1 MSITLLQLKEKIKAW
16 EHDFQKKHRRVPAK
30 QDMKLEPE
38 ISDLYKQYRLLKGT
52 KKPATSRKPAVLE
65 RKRTF
70 AVDVGGFLSESDN
83 SDENDESNATKIE
96 MAGAQ
101 LGPTPQANGKVL
113 SIFDLKLTPPESS
126 PLKSK
131 VLSIPEMKH
140 DAVEDGLFKT
150 PTKIRKLNF
159 MDLTPTIHKTPTR
172 NLSSKLQ
179 MISETSD
186 SALLATPAYL
196 SRNTQ
201 KFSFDDSDSATINSS
216 PFVAS
221 PSPQVEQDTPIEPET
236 PTKRTPEGFLLSPS
250 PLKTHRFLSYGSNK
264 KISDIFH
271 DFKNSAIGDDE
282 AEEFEGEFI
291 DEEEELVT
299 GDADGLSVKRK
310 KQITQKRTTRRW
322 KIKPRQDNTGED
334 QLEGKDIHEEVRKLD
349 EKAQQK
355 LDEYI
360 EGSTEAKDEKPE
372 EDSDGEYKRPQA
384 STSTKGKV
392 KPMSNNYQRL
402 KINDPR
408 TRAFKR
414 RMGRR

>member
-1 MSITLLQLKEKIKAW
+1 MSITLLQVKEKIKTW
-16 EHDFQKKHRRVPAK
+16 EHDFQKTHGRVPAK
-30 QDMKLEPE
+30 QDMKLEPQ
-38 ISDLYKQYRLLKGT
+38 ISNLYTQYRQLKGT
-52 KKPATSRKPAVLE
+52 KKPSSSKKAPILE
-65 RKRTF
+65 RKRSF
-70 AVDVGGFLSESDN
+70 AVDVGGFLSESEN
-83 SDENDESNATKIE
+83 SEDNDESNGHIIE
-96 MAGAQ
+96 VAGAQ

-131 VLSIPEMKH
+131 TLQIPEIKH
-140 DAVEDGLFKT
+140 EAGEDGMFKT

-159 MDLTPTIHKTPTR
+159 MDLTPSVHKTPTR

-179 MISETSD
+179 MAAETSD
-186 SALLATPAYL
+186 SVLLKTPSYL
-196 SRNTQ
+196 SRTSQ
-201 KFSFDDSDSATINSS
+201 KFTFDDSDSTNIKSS

-221 PSPQVEQDTPIEPET
+221 PSPQAEQGNSTQPVTPSK
-236 PTKRTPEGFLLSPS
+236 PTLDGFLVSPS

-271 DFKNSAIGDDE
+271 DFKKNAIEEEE
-282 AEEFEGEFI
+282 AEEFEGEFL
-291 DEEEELVT
+291 DEEEVLLAED
-299 GDADGLSVKRK
+299 DALSTKRK

-322 KIKPRQDNTGED
+322 KIKPRQDNTGDD
-334 QLEGKDIHEEVRKLD
+334 QFSRKDIHEEVRKLD
-349 EKAQQK
+349 DKAQQE
-355 LDEYI
+355 LVEYI
-360 EGSTEAKDEKPE
+360 EGGAENTKDADE
-372 EDSDGEYKRPQA
+372 ESDGEYKRPEA
-384 STSTKGKV
+384 PTSTKGKV